1 MSPSSKVV
9 RGAKFQKRPSA
20 SYYYRDLEKPRG
32 YKISYRPRKG
42 GKYILHSLELRK
54 NGSPYWKSLEKLPK
68 RTKRKS
74 RGKRRYSIKK
84 TFRKKR
90 QTKRRTKRQNG
101 GCGETGRSRQVGG

>member
-1 MSPSSKVV
+1 MSRSSKVV

-20 SYYYRDLEKPRG
+20 SYYYRELGKPRG

-68 RTKRKS
+68 RTKKKS

-84 TFRKKR
+84 TFRQKRQTR
-90 QTKRRTKRQNG
+90 QTKRQIKRQRG
-101 GCGETGRSRQVGG
+101 G